1 MYHIQKQRHIHSS
14 NWAPHCFHNSG
25 QNVSTFPKPVLYF
38 VSLSLIQSTNTLRLS
53 SNSFCDGCL
62 SIMRSLW
69 DLIPTV
75 NQWTYQ
81 STFQYYLPSILK
93 WALVEQIASHSVAF
107 YFFPPT
113 TFNLALIQCIISYI
127 IYSKSNEACC
137 SDIPF
142 LALMLLN
149 TLQTNRN
156 CDENTMLSC
165 NAVGGSDFSAS
176 SNKTKHDLFIAI
188 NIMSSLLLE
197 EFLSITA
204 PSCIIVLW
212 SLGLSVTHCFRPLHQ
227 NHIY

>member
-1 MYHIQKQRHIHSS
+1 MDIPEH
-14 NWAPHCFHNSG
+14 F
-25 QNVSTFPKPVLYF
+25 
-38 VSLSLIQSTNTLRLS
+38 
-53 SNSFCDGCL
+53 
-62 SIMRSLW
+62 SI
-69 DLIPTV
+69 
-75 NQWTYQ
+75 
-81 STFQYYLPSILK
+81 LPSKHFKMSPCWTDCLTFSSIL
-93 WALVEQIASHSVAF
+93 
-107 YFFPPT
+107 FFPPT